1 MFFMKFKEEAS
12 MRSGV
17 HELELMRGWNYSPRL
32 SSVRGADDPFH
43 QEQEPFSVDSG
54 CNTQDHDHE
63 PRIMNKFDNRNF
75 V

>member
-12 MRSGV
+12 MISGV
-17 HELELMRGWNYSPRL
+17 HELEQMRGWNYSPRL